1 MTETNHTNS
10 EVERLLLV
18 LFKRFLRNTVSAEAA
33 EEDKLTPEQK
43 IARIRDGDELLR
55 EQFIADYKPYIMKVT
70 SRFCKRY
77 IDPSRDDE
85 FSIALLAFNEAIN
98 QFSSHAGKSF
108 IGFSETVI
116 RRRLID
122 HVRKEQRHSKV
133 VPYSM
138 FDSEEEEQ
146 PQYNSVETKQAM
158 FAFEMKR
165 TEDERRVE
173 IGELNNELDRF
184 GISFAELVE
193 VSPKHADS
201 RRLLIGIAQTLLGE
215 EPLFDSLRQSG
226 KLPVKELTE
235 LCGVSRK
242 TVERN
247 RKYIIAISL
256 VISGPYPY
264 MHDYLHISEDHMGS
278 NKEASK

>member
-1 MTETNHTNS
+1 M
-10 EVERLLLV
+10 LLV
-18 LFKRFLRNTVSAEAA
+18 LFKRFLRKAVPAEAVEKA
-33 EEDKLTPEQK
+33 KLTPEQK
-43 IARIRDGDELLR
+43 IARIREGDELLR

-98 QFSSHAGKSF
+98 QFASHAGKSF

-138 FDSEEEEQ
+138 FDTEDEEQ

-173 IGELNNELDRF
+173 IGELNHELGKF
-184 GISFAELVE
+184 GITFAELVE
-193 VSPKHADS
+193 VSPKHTDS
-201 RRLLIGIAQTLLGE
+201 RRLLMGIAQTLISKDD
-215 EPLFDSLRQSG
+215 LFTTLRQTS

-247 RKYIIAISL
+247 RKYIIAIAL
-256 VISGPYPY
+256 VISGAYPY
-264 MHDYLHISEDHMGS
+264 MHDYLQISSEHANS
-278 NKEASK
+278 NREASK

>member
-1 MTETNHTNS
+1 M
-10 EVERLLLV
+10 LLV
-18 LFKRFLRNTVSAEAA
+18 LFKRFLRKPVSAEAA
-33 EEDKLTPEQK
+33 EVEQKLTPEQCV
-43 IARIRDGDELLR
+43 ALIRQGDEQQR

-98 QFSSHAGKSF
+98 QFESRAGKSF

-138 FDSEEEEQ
+138 FDSEDDEQ
-146 PQYNSVETKQAM
+146 PQYNSVETRQAM
-158 FAFEMKR
+158 NAFEVKR
-165 TEDERRVE
+165 TEDERRLE
-173 IGELNNELDRF
+173 ILELDHELERF

-193 VSPKHADS
+193 NSPKHSDS
-201 RRLLIGIAQTLLGE
+201 RRLLIGIAQTLVS
-215 EPLFDSLRQSG
+215 EPQLLDSLRQTN
-226 KLPVKELTE
+226 KLSVKELTE
-235 LCGVSRK
+235 MCGVSRK

-247 RKYIIAISL
+247 RKYIIAIAL
-256 VISGPYPY
+256 VISGTYPF
-264 MHDYLHISEDHMGS
+264 MHDYLHIAGETIDM